1 MNISRSRKRYL
12 TLTRLV
18 PTPTPGGDLYRV
30 KRYDEMLDYYNWEML
45 GIDVGNFG
53 YVQIHVIGLGEGSVT
68 MCTRLTPTEVLKLRD
83 MQIEQ
88 TLTKDQ
94 IMGKLIYTGKYGQPM
109 WTNDENNDWRTSAE
123 VRNGACVYT
132 NQKVLIDR
140 YATLQAKMPGQSYD
154 TDRRMGRLVCFKPTD
169 WDKTY
174 RTHPW
179 LIHHMTGVNRYNVHH
194 ENPHGNEIFIPIL
207 DPAHF
212 NLTPMN
218 TSVVK
223 EYWIDMEY
231 VVPV

>member
-1 MNISRSRKRYL
+1 MSVQISI
-12 TLTRLV
+12 V
-18 PTPTPGGDLYRV
+18 PTLPTAPQGDFYRV
-30 KRYDEMLDYYNWEML
+30 KRYDEMLEYYNWEML
-45 GIDVGNFG
+45 GINVGNFG
-53 YVQIHVIGLGEGSVT
+53 YVQVHVIGLGEGSVT
-68 MCTRLTPTEVLKLRD
+68 ICTRLNHTEVLKLRD

-94 IMGKLIYTGKYGQPM
+94 IMGKLIYTGKYAQPM
-109 WTNDENNDWRTSAE
+109 WTNDENNDWRTSVE

-140 YATLQAKMPGQSYD
+140 YATLMAKMPGQSYNAM
-154 TDRRMGRLVCFKPTD
+154 RRMGRLVCFKPTD
-169 WDKTY
+169 WGKTY

-179 LIHHMTGVNRYNVHH
+179 LIHHMTGVNSDNVHH

-218 TSVVK
+218 SYVVK
-223 EYWIDMEY
+223 EYWIDLEY
-231 VVPV
+231 VTK